1 MHFSAASWK
10 LDCGDIMRY
19 FVKVSLKIFH
29 LETGEKSV
37 SVVTSALAV
46 TRQRGGGGSYIILN
60 IFHHV

>member
-1 MHFSAASWK
+1 
-10 LDCGDIMRY
+10 MRY

-60 IFHHV
+60 IFHYV